1 MTRRVRVER
10 LELRVRGM
18 SPHAAREAA
27 REFAR
32 ELLEELARGGGGAAE
47 GRAAAGRRNVRVERV
62 EARVPEGES
71 LTRGPE
77 ARASA
82 ARRVAGAVRS
92 RTK

>member
-10 LELRVRGM
+10 LELRVRGT

-32 ELLEELARGGGGAAE
+32 ELLEELARGGGGAEERGAAE
-47 GRAAAGRRNVRVERV
+47 RRNVRVGRV
-62 EARVPEGES
+62 EARVPETES